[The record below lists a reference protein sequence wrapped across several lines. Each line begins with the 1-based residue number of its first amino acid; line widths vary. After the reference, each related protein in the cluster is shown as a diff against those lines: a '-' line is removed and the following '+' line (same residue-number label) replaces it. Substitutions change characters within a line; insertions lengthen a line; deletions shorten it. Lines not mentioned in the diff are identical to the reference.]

1 MHRHSRHRSRPALRH
16 MNIPTIVLVII
27 ALIMAITTIII
38 IIGTIARTIKG
49 TTAIIIEEGAREDIL
64 ATIHIIGTMI
74 PIE

>member
-1 MHRHSRHRSRPALRH
+1 MHRRSRHRSRPALRR

-27 ALIMAITTIII
+27 ALILAITTII

-49 TTAIIIEEGAREDIL
+49 TTAIIIEEGAKEDIL

>member
-1 MHRHSRHRSRPALRH
+1 MHRRSRHRSRPALRR

-27 ALIMAITTIII
+27 ALILAITTII

-49 TTAIIIEEGAREDIL
+49 TTIIIEEGAKEDIL